1 MSCQTC
7 VRRPGYAQDSFYRT
21 LTPEEQELASKNEY
35 NFDVPSALDRKEI
48 LSCLQ
53 RLKEGRSV
61 DVPIYDFATH
71 RRSTET
77 RRVSPGPCVQHHIQP
92 ATRSSLDPL
101 DTRMEPQLPPS
112 IAHAGAWKS
121 VAP

>member
-1 MSCQTC
+1 MARTGVHTSPLLALGGFGPVPTGTVRRACQTC
-7 VRRPGYAQDSFYRT
+7 VAPNGCLQDSFYRT
-21 LTPEEQELASKNEY
+21 LTTEEQELATKNEY
-35 NFDVPSALDRKEI
+35 NFDVPSALDRQEI

-77 RRVSPGPCVQHHIQP
+77 RRVSPATRVQHH
-92 ATRSSLDPL
+92 
-101 DTRMEPQLPPS
+101 
-112 IAHAGAWKS
+112 
-121 VAP
+121 V